1 VIIDQDNFFIY
12 VQYPQNDV
20 LKKIVYNLKGR
31 WNSGKF
37 SWALPKKQTEEF
49 KKRLEERF

>member
-1 VIIDQDNFFIY
+1 MIIDQDNFFIY